1 MEIALVFGV
10 IFTLF
15 AGFLLVKK
23 ITKIRLCALCSAVAI
38 TWLGLLILY
47 WLGQF
52 DNITLI
58 ALLIGQSVLG
68 VYYLAEKR
76 LREEL
81 MVFRLPGWMTL
92 TFIAY
97 TAIAGLEL
105 WPLAVIA
112 PAWLIAG
119 FLYTYRASP
128 KLKGT
133 VDHIIACCRDW

>member
-1 MEIALVFGV
+1 MDVAIVFAV
-10 IFTLF
+10 IFLLF
-15 AGFLLVKK
+15 AVLLVLKK
-23 ITKIRLCALCSAVAI
+23 TLKIRLCAMCSAVAL
-38 TWLGLLILY
+38 TWAGLLILY

-52 DNITLI
+52 DNTTLI

-68 VYYLAEKR
+68 LYYLAEKR
-76 LREEL
+76 FREEL
-81 MVFRLPGWMTL
+81 MIFRLPGWMTL

-105 WPLAVIA
+105 WPFAIIA

-119 FLYTYRASP
+119 FLYAYSANP
-128 KLKGT
+128 KLRGT

>member
-1 MEIALVFGV
+1 MDVALVFATV
-10 IFTLF
+10 
-15 AGFLLVKK
+15 FLLFGGLLILKK
-23 ITKIRLCALCSAVAI
+23 IAKIRLCAMCSAVAL
-38 TWLGLLILY
+38 TWAGLLVLL
-47 WLGQF
+47 WLDQF
-52 DNITLI
+52 DNTALV

-76 LREEL
+76 LPEKL
-81 MVFRLPGWMTL
+81 MIFRLPGWMTL
-92 TFIAY
+92 TFVAY
-97 TAIAGLEL
+97 IAIAGLEL

-119 FLYTYRASP
+119 FLYAYSANP